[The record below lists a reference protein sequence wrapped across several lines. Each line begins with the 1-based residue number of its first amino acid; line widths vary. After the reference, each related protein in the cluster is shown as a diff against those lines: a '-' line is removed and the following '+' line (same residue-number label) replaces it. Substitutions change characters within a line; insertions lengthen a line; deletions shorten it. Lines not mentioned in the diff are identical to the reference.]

1 MVYRLSGS
9 GTAGE
14 DVIAKRSL
22 REYFRVERT
31 IYENILPDVPA
42 RLLKYY
48 GSTEDDDPHYGWLF
62 TEDADGREY
71 NSRYKAHRIAAARWL
86 GALHTSS
93 AYHQALSKLP
103 DRGPRYYLERLRSAR
118 QWIEKT
124 LSAELET
131 DGRESLQAILS
142 DLERL
147 EGQWNL
153 LLDFCERLPRTVVHG
168 DFSTRNIRIRG
179 NVPHITLVSF
189 DWGEAGRGVPPVD
202 ILGRFSHH
210 RGSHSVE
217 PDIHTYWMVTRKLWK
232 IPTIETIRKFE
243 TIGKTF
249 RALSAIAWNVPSV
262 KRITPKESGGT
273 KSDLMGNIWNW
284 RVYRGWLRECLG
296 EIRRF

>member
-1 MVYRLSGS
+1 MADSQLIVGDRVAEHPAFRAWARLCGGETRTMKIEVLKQGRRKRMVYRLSGS

-131 DGRESLQAILS
+131 DGRESL
-142 DLERL
+142 
-147 EGQWNL
+147 
-153 LLDFCERLPRTVVHG
+153 
-168 DFSTRNIRIRG
+168 
-179 NVPHITLVSF
+179 
-189 DWGEAGRGVPPVD
+189 
-202 ILGRFSHH
+202 
-210 RGSHSVE
+210 
-217 PDIHTYWMVTRKLWK
+217 
-232 IPTIETIRKFE
+232 
-243 TIGKTF
+243 
-249 RALSAIAWNVPSV
+249 
-262 KRITPKESGGT
+262 
-273 KSDLMGNIWNW
+273 
-284 RVYRGWLRECLG
+284 
-296 EIRRF
+296 